1 MPDLTHEEELAAS
14 RPPGAGTKDL
24 QKPPDGREEPYEE
37 EPEAPT
43 TRSTTKVAT
52 ARGVEASQRRSNP
65 FLQDWVSLLVGPGTL
80 KN

>member
-37 EPEAPT
+37 EPEAPQH
-43 TRSTTKVAT
+43 
-52 ARGVEASQRRSNP
+52 EAP
-65 FLQDWVSLLVGPGTL
+65 P
-80 KN
+80 K